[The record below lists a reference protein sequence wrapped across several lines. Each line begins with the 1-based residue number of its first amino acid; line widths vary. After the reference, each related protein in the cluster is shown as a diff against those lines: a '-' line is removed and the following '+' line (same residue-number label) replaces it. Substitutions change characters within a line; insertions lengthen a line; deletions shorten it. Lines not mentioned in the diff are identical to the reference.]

1 MSAHRLTNSAPRLP
15 LTLLHSIHKSLVPR
29 VLLST
34 PEVPQMSVL
43 GILSSGVLQSLL
55 PKFSHHTAAQDFQK
69 LSQDLQS
76 ADLSAS
82 RKDLSS
88 LQKDLPSASASSSS
102 SLFSTNPLAQHFS
115 QLRQALQS
123 NNLPV
128 AQQVYSS
135 LQQDLQQLTASAIS
149 PTAATSFSA

>member
-43 GILSSGVLQSLL
+43 GILSSGVLLSLL

-69 LSQDLQS
+69 LGQDLQS

-88 LQKDLPSASASSSS
+88 LQKDLPTST
-102 SLFSTNPLAQHFS
+102 LFAPNSLAQHFS

-128 AQQVYSS
+128 AQQAYSC
-135 LQQDLQQLTASAIS
+135 LQQDLQQLTSSSTSPPNPTSLSA
-149 PTAATSFSA
+149 